1 MGSTLC
7 LFAKVARVLLLMGL
21 AFPLNAFA
29 VKYCTD
35 VMAFP
40 GETGEMSF
48 EVVTDDASATAI
60 VSVVA
65 GMAKGWEF
73 TGDWHPDGRG
83 NGIAEVFI
91 DEDPVV
97 GYLGFD
103 IYVESGV
110 SVTGYIA
117 DGVSGSLPT
126 GAEVAFFGSAGACTA
141 SGTPLIGSHCLKI
154 GNENR
159 SLEILSESM
168 GLVRGLLHL
177 ALRLRAARCHLL
189 LQCQQLSD

>member
-1 MGSTLC
+1 MGSTLR

-21 AFPLNAFA
+21 VFPLNAFA

-40 GETGEMSF
+40 GDFGEMSF

-73 TGDWHPDGRG
+73 TGDWHPDGKG

-97 GYLGFD
+97 GYLAFD

-126 GAEVAFFGSAGACTA
+126 GQRQHFSAAPVPA
-141 SGTPLIGSHCLKI
+141 PQ
-154 GNENR
+154 
-159 SLEILSESM
+159 
-168 GLVRGLLHL
+168 LVPP
-177 ALRLRAARCHLL
+177 
-189 LQCQQLSD
+189 